1 MKPSPP
7 SPSSSPSPLS
17 RRRLT
22 PLALAAL
29 LSLSSCKDAKDT
41 NPDTNKQ
48 GEGTPEKQPGDS
60 PKSVTPPPAPK
71 PLEEVAP
78 MTVDSAPI
86 AEVGAVVM
94 TAQLPTGTLLQDLVP
109 VIDKFAPGTSMMLK
123 LQLPPGLAELA
134 GMSLEGA
141 KLDAPFS
148 IVVVNPALDEQP
160 LALLV
165 QVEDLAKLQANA
177 ASGGRELRERDGL
190 ALIGPAAVV
199 AAAEDVAFNHL
210 TKYPDHTEIVI
221 YPAQLAESLAPQIAQ
236 AMAAMN
242 AQLSATNPGVQMM
255 MQMYVDGL
263 LGMTKQTERFVI
275 SVSAGK
281 TTTDL
286 FARVYPRAG
295 TQLASFVAAQAP
307 STHPLLSKLPNTS
320 AQTIL
325 MTGEMHA
332 GAATPALIE
341 FGIAAMNS
349 MYADAMPVEVWSEIM
364 TAWAESLDGQYAMS
378 VNLSLPGGT
387 APPGMSLQGLIG
399 ASDAAGMRKAWRDMM
414 GALAKAQAN
423 NGDGGGLDMMGMK
436 VSVEYGEDVV
446 THEGVGVDL
455 YTTNIDMQSVPEDQ
469 RAIMEAAGSARQSMN
484 FASFDNVGALATADE
499 DSQTMRAL
507 IDAARGKNPGFTP
520 AGGLASALATSTER
534 GESLFTYFDIGSFTP
549 AGAAVPFRVIVMAI
563 GKQGDALSM
572 RLSLQD

>member
-1 MKPSPP
+1 
-7 SPSSSPSPLS
+7 
-17 RRRLT
+17 
-22 PLALAAL
+22 
-29 LSLSSCKDAKDT
+29 
-41 NPDTNKQ
+41 
-48 GEGTPEKQPGDS
+48 
-60 PKSVTPPPAPK
+60 
-71 PLEEVAP
+71 
-78 MTVDSAPI
+78 
-86 AEVGAVVM
+86 
-94 TAQLPTGTLLQDLVP
+94 
-109 VIDKFAPGTSMMLK
+109 
-123 LQLPPGLAELA
+123 
-134 GMSLEGA
+134 
-141 KLDAPFS
+141 
-148 IVVVNPALDEQP
+148 
-160 LALLV
+160 
-165 QVEDLAKLQANA
+165 
-177 ASGGRELRERDGL
+177 
-190 ALIGPAAVV
+190 
-199 AAAEDVAFNHL
+199 
-210 TKYPDHTEIVI
+210 
-221 YPAQLAESLAPQIAQ
+221 
-236 AMAAMN
+236 
-242 AQLSATNPGVQMM
+242 MM

-349 MYADAMPVEVWSEIM
+349 MYAGAMPVEVWSEIM
-364 TAWAESLDGQYAMS
+364 TAWAESLDGQFAMS

-414 GALAKAQAN
+414 GALAKAQADK
-423 NGDGGGLDMMGMK
+423 GDGGGLDMMGMK